1 MNVISLFDGISCGML
16 ALIRAGIKVDKYI
29 AYEIDEYAIRISYKN
44 FPDIIQ
50 KGNVVNADFTQ
61 YRGFDLL
68 LGGSPCQDLSIA
80 NTNRKGLLG
89 SRSSLFFEYVRAL
102 NEIKPKYFLFE
113 NVASMSNQNK
123 DIISNCLGVKPI
135 LINSALVSA
144 QQRKRLYWTNI
155 PNVQQ
160 PTDKKILLKDILENG
175 YPYQEKSHCLT
186 ARYQGACFKHYYPK
200 HKNTMICF
208 RVGELDGKKGQAHR
222 VYSVNGKSVCLS
234 SGGGGLGAKTGLY
247 KIDLPDG
254 DYYVRK
260 LTPVECERLQ
270 TLPDNYTQGISAT
283 QRYKCIGN
291 GWTVDVIAHILKHII
306 KL

>member
-16 ALIRAGIKVDKYI
+16 ALIRSGIKVDKYI
-29 AYEIDEYAIRISYKN
+29 AYEIDQYAMIVSHKN

-50 KGNVVNADFTQ
+50 KGSVVNADFTQ
-61 YRGFDLL
+61 YKGFDLL

-80 NTNRKGLLG
+80 NTSRKGLLG

-155 PNVQQ
+155 PNVKQ
-160 PTDKKILLKDILENG
+160 PEDKKILLKDILENG

-186 ARYQGACFKHYYPK
+186 ARYQGACFKHDYPK

-234 SGGGGLGAKTGLY
+234 SSGGGLGAKTGLY

-254 DYYVRK
+254 NYYVRK

-291 GWTVDVIAHILKHII
+291 GWTVDVIAHILKHIV